1 MNGSER
7 VRTCW
12 KQRRRSGEVKTVTRD
27 QEQTVMRE
35 PMGSE
40 GRWRLLGKSRVL
52 ALTLYYSSSF
62 VKIFFFWMWVIL
74 LFCLYRICYNIAS
87 VLSFGVFGPKAHGS

>member
-27 QEQTVMRE
+27 QEQAVMRE
-35 PMGSE
+35 RMGSG
-40 GRWRLLGKSRVL
+40 GRWRLPGKGRAL
-52 ALTLYYSSSF
+52 ALTLYRSSGF
-62 VKIFFFWMWVIL
+62 VKFFFWMWVIL

>member
-1 MNGSER
+1 MGPG
-7 VRTCW
+7 T
-12 KQRRRSGEVKTVTRD
+12 VK
-27 QEQTVMRE
+27 RE

-62 VKIFFFWMWVIL
+62 VKIFFFFLDVGHFIFLSLPNL
-74 LFCLYRICYNIAS
+74 LQYCLFYFLGFLAPRHMD
-87 VLSFGVFGPKAHGS
+87 LSSLTRDQIRTLGR

>member
-7 VRTCW
+7 VRTRW
-12 KQRRRSGEVKTVTRD
+12 KQRRRSGEDSHVGPGTVK
-27 QEQTVMRE
+27 RE

-62 VKIFFFWMWVIL
+62 VKIFFFFWMWVIL
-74 LFCLYRICYNIAS
+74 FFCLYRICYNIAS
-87 VLSFGVFGPKAHGS
+87 VLFFGVLGPKAHGS